1 MKNWK
6 PMKVSVVGAVTEV
19 VLGSGRRSG
28 RGSRSQSRS
37 RSQSKSSWS
46 GFGPF

>member
-28 RGSRSQSRS
+28 RRSSHSQS
-37 RSQSKSSWS
+37 QSNSSWS
-46 GFGPF
+46 EDPA

>member
-1 MKNWK
+1 MKRWT

-28 RGSRSQSRS
+28 RGGRSRS
-37 RSQSKSSWS
+37 RSRSRSNSSWS
-46 GFGPF
+46 NNSLL